1 MQKSVGLII
10 GLLVSGILSAQQY
23 VLKPIEGFFP
33 SVKIYKKTI
42 MDMTTNYIYLGT
54 DFVNG
59 FKNTTRNTIDLTGE
73 IYNQIQT
80 AVHEG
85 TQKTNVVVYLDSGRD
100 QVTPLEGE
108 LNFTLKLG
116 EKGIIKSVEGSPEII
131 EALKSNPVSGMQEG
145 LPYGIFLNTQTT
157 RAVGDSWV
165 DSSYYQYG
173 IINYTFDSA
182 VANIGYFSVNQE
194 MDYTT
199 KTNFSGVESE
209 QTVVGTTSG
218 NIQVDL
224 SNNLITKLFYQME
237 LTGNLLMSEYRIPL
251 TMRGS
256 ISDKASLKPI
266 N

>member
-1 MQKSVGLII
+1 MQKFVGL
-10 GLLVSGILSAQQY
+10 VVAVAFSGILSAQQKI
-23 VLKPIEGFFP
+23 LKPLEGFFP
-33 SVKIYKKTI
+33 SVKIYKKTV
-42 MDMTTNYIYLGT
+42 MDMTTNYLYLGT

-73 IYNQIQT
+73 IENQIQT

-85 TQKTNVVVYLDSGRD
+85 TQKTNVVVYLDSGMD
-100 QVTPLEGE
+100 QITPLEGE

-116 EKGIIKSVEGSPEII
+116 EKGIIKSVEGSPDII
-131 EALKSNPVSGMQEG
+131 EALKANPVSGMQEG
-145 LPYGIFLNTQTT
+145 LPYGVFINTDIA
-157 RAVGDSWV
+157 RNIGDSWI
-165 DSSYYQYG
+165 DSSYNQYG
-173 IINYTFDSA
+173 IINYTFDSV
-182 VANIGYFSVNQE
+182 VANIGYFTVNQE

-209 QTVVGTTSG
+209 QTVVGTSNG

-224 SNNLITKLFYQME
+224 NNNLITKLFYQME
-237 LTGNLLMSEYRIPL
+237 LTGNLLMSEFRIPL

-256 ISDKASLKPI
+256 ISDNASLKPI

>member
-1 MQKSVGLII
+1 
-10 GLLVSGILSAQQY
+10 
-23 VLKPIEGFFP
+23 
-33 SVKIYKKTI
+33 
-42 MDMTTNYIYLGT
+42 
-54 DFVNG
+54 
-59 FKNTTRNTIDLTGE
+59 
-73 IYNQIQT
+73 
-80 AVHEG
+80 
-85 TQKTNVVVYLDSGRD
+85 
-100 QVTPLEGE
+100 
-108 LNFTLKLG
+108 
-116 EKGIIKSVEGSPEII
+116 
-131 EALKSNPVSGMQEG
+131 
-145 LPYGIFLNTQTT
+145 
-157 RAVGDSWV
+157 
-165 DSSYYQYG
+165 
-173 IINYTFDSA
+173 
-182 VANIGYFSVNQE
+182 

>member
-73 IYNQIQT
+73 INNQIQT

-145 LPYGIFLNTQTT
+145 LPYGIFLNTQNT

-194 MDYTT
+194 MNYTT

-209 QTVVGTTSG
+209 QTVIGTTSG